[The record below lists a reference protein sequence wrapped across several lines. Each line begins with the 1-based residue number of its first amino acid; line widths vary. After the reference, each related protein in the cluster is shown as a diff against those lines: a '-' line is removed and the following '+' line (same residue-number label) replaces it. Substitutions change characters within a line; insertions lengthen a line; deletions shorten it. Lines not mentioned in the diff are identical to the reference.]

1 MPSKSFM
8 VDRAIIGHFGSVVAV
23 GRRPWAS
30 NVFEERMTM
39 HSLANAALIVIDVQ
53 QGFLD
58 PRWGRRNNP
67 EAERNIAALL
77 AAWRK
82 AGRPLFHVQ
91 HGSRSEQG
99 AFFPGTPGHAFKP
112 DAMPLPAETVVPK
125 DVNSAFIGT
134 DLEAR
139 LRAAGIATVVLC
151 GLTTDHCVST
161 TARMAGNFGFRT
173 FLVEDAC
180 ATHERTGPDGTWFSA
195 EQMHATAVA
204 SLHGEFAHVT
214 STAAML
220 ATV

>member
-1 MPSKSFM
+1 MPNL
-8 VDRAIIGHFGSVVAV
+8 
-23 GRRPWAS
+23 AS
-30 NVFEERMTM
+30 
-39 HSLANAALIVIDVQ
+39 AALIVIDVQ

-67 EAERNIAALL
+67 QAEQNIAALL
-77 AAWRK
+77 AAWRE
-82 AGRPLFHVQ
+82 AERPLFHVR
-91 HGSRSEQG
+91 HGSRSEKG
-99 AFFPGTPGHAFKP
+99 AFFPGTAGHAFKP
-112 DAMPLPAETVVPK
+112 EAMPLPGETIVPK

-161 TARMAGNFGFRT
+161 TARMAANLGFYT
-173 FLVEDAC
+173 ILVEDAC

-204 SLHGEFAHVT
+204 SLNGEFVT
-214 STAAML
+214 VTATAAVL
-220 ATV
+220 GT

>member
-1 MPSKSFM
+1 MYMP
-8 VDRAIIGHFGSVVAV
+8 
-23 GRRPWAS
+23 
-30 NVFEERMTM
+30 T
-39 HSLANAALIVIDVQ
+39 LANAALIVIDVQ

-58 PRWGRRNNP
+58 PRWGRRNNR
-67 EAERNIAALL
+67 EAEQNIAALL

-91 HGSRSEQG
+91 HGSRSMEG

-112 DAMPLPAETVVPK
+112 EALPLAGETIVPK

-161 TARMAGNFGFRT
+161 TARMAGNFGLHT
-173 FLVEDAC
+173 LLVEDAC

-204 SLHGEFAHVT
+204 SLHGEFASVT
-214 STAAML
+214 TTAAIL
-220 ATV
+220 AAF

>member
-1 MPSKSFM
+1 MPTF
-8 VDRAIIGHFGSVVAV
+8 
-23 GRRPWAS
+23 
-30 NVFEERMTM
+30 
-39 HSLANAALIVIDVQ
+39 ANAALIVIDVQ

-67 EAERNIAALL
+67 DAERHIAALL
-77 AAWRK
+77 AAWRS

-91 HGSRSEQG
+91 HGSRSREG
-99 AFFPGTPGHAFKP
+99 AFYPGTPGHAFKP
-112 DAMPLPAETVVPK
+112 QAQPLPGEIVIRK

-139 LRAAGIATVVLC
+139 LRAADIATVVLC

-161 TARMAGNFGFRT
+161 TARMAGNLGFHT

-204 SLHGEFAHVT
+204 SLDGEFASVIT
-214 STAAML
+214 MADVPGAR
-220 ATV
+220 